1 MNFIHSANSS
11 KAGHRKCQHA
21 SRSSTLQKL
30 WPFASGWLGLALA
43 TGNFLFAEP
52 LPGATPV
59 AWGDGRVGQLGDG
72 NFYSGG
78 VASPV
83 QVRGLTS
90 VTAIA
95 GGESHSLAL
104 KSDGTV
110 WDWGSGGGGRLGDGN
125 FYTTGNPGVAT
136 PVHVINLTI
145 VTAIAGG
152 GDHSLAL
159 KSDGTVWAWGG
170 GHNGQL
176 GDGNFYTNLA
186 DGYGGVATPVQ
197 VSGLTSV
204 TAIAGGGAHSLALKS
219 DGTVWAWGHGNQ
231 GQLGDGN
238 FYTTGNQGVAT
249 PIQVSGLSSVV
260 AIAACRMTGSGY
272 SLALKSDGTVWAW
285 GAGYLGQLGDG
296 NFYTTGNQ
304 GVAAPVQVSGLSA
317 VVAIDGGRFHA
328 LALKSDGTVWA
339 WGGGFIGQLGDGN
352 FYTNPSGD
360 LGGVATPVQVI
371 GLSAVVAIAAGG
383 DHSLALPAVAP
394 NTPPVIT
401 CPPAVNVSNDPGQCS
416 AVVNYTAPLVS
427 GGTGNVVVVCNPP
440 SGFPFPVGT
449 TTVTCTATD
458 ASGTTAACSFSV
470 TITDPAPPNG
480 SCAAVIPFQI
490 LQNPLRKVGQ
500 FQLLA
505 SDNCDP
511 DPKIYIGDSRSSFV
525 AGPFHNLDLIE
536 IGAGPSLTPNQHAP
550 AGGPDVAVVFTKG
563 DPLLWAVDSSGNAST
578 PIKCK

>member
-1 MNFIHSANSS
+1 
-11 KAGHRKCQHA
+11 
-21 SRSSTLQKL
+21 
-30 WPFASGWLGLALA
+30 
-43 TGNFLFAEP
+43 
-52 LPGATPV
+52 
-59 AWGDGRVGQLGDG
+59 LGDG

-83 QVRGLTS
+83 QVRGLTTVTAIAGGVAHSLALNSDGTVWAWGTGASGQLGDGNFYSFPIFGVATPVQVHGLTS

-110 WDWGSGGGGRLGDGN
+110 WAWGSGGGGRLGDGN

-136 PVHVINLTI
+136 PVHVINLTS
-145 VTAIAGG
+145 VTAIAAGG
-152 GDHSLAL
+152 EHSLAL

-204 TAIAGGGAHSLALKS
+204 TAIAGGGEHSLALKS
-219 DGTVWAWGHGNQ
+219 DGTVWAWGWGRV

-238 FYTTGNQGVAT
+238 FYTTGKEGVAT

-260 AIAACRMTGSGY
+260 AIAASRVTGLGN
-272 SLALKSDGTVWAW
+272 SLALKSDGTVWTW
-285 GAGYLGQLGDG
+285 GYGYFGELGDG

-304 GVAAPVQVSGLSA
+304 GVAAPVQVIGLSA
-317 VVAIDGGRFHA
+317 AVAIDGGSFHS
-328 LALKSDGTVWA
+328 LALKSDGTAWA
-339 WGGGFIGQLGDGN
+339 WGAGYAGQLGDGN
-352 FYTNPSGD
+352 FYS
-360 LGGVATPVQVI
+360 GGVASPVQVI

-383 DHSLALPAVAP
+383 DHSLALPSVTANP
-394 NTPPVIT
+394 PPVIT
-401 CPPAVNVSNDPGQCS
+401 CPSAVNVSNDPGQCS
-416 AVVNYTAPLVS
+416 AVVNYPAPLVS
-427 GGTGNVVVVCNPP
+427 GGAGNVVAVCNPP
-440 SGFPFPVGT
+440 SGFAFPVGT

-458 ASGTTAACSFSV
+458 VSGTTATCSFNV
-470 TITDPAPPNG
+470 TINDPALPNG

-490 LQNPLRKVGQ
+490 LQNPLRKVGR

-550 AGGPDVAVVFTKG
+550 ASGPDVAVVFTKG
-563 DPLLWAVDSSGNAST
+563 DPLLWAVNRSGNAST